1 MDLTK
6 EIVKISSRLA
16 NPLELENSTI
26 VELLYS
32 AICNLEGLEISQ
44 SSKSSLNVD
53 STILRGF
60 LDTISQFF
68 VLLKQENLQVPKEEK
83 IFGLSERKT
92 EIKVEVTNKEKV
104 STTVNEVCNTS
115 MKSED
120 LNQSAD
126 QMLEI
131 SEISSV
137 LGLESEI
144 LKEPPK
150 DSMNLFRSYMPAE
163 YLYISREGV
172 SFKFFLNYK

>member
-6 EIVKISSRLA
+6 EIVKVSSRLTIT
-16 NPLELENSTI
+16 LDLENSTI

-32 AICNLEGLEISQ
+32 AVCSLEGLEITQ
-44 SSKSSLNVD
+44 SSRASIVVD
-53 STILRGF
+53 SSILKGF

-68 VLLKQENLQVPKEEK
+68 ILLKQENLQVPKEEK
-83 IFGLSERKT
+83 IFGLSDKKAEV
-92 EIKVEVTNKEKV
+92 KVEVANKEKV
-104 STTVNEVCNTS
+104 LTTVTEVCNTS

-150 DSMNLFRSYMPAE
+150 DSMNLFRSYMPTE

-172 SFKFFLNYK
+172 IN